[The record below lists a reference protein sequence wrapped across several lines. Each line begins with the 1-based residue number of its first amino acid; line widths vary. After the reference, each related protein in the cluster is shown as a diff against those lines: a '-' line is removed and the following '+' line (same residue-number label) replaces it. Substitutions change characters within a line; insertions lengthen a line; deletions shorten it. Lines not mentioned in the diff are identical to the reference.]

1 MATDP
6 HHKTGRDGRMAGF
19 VIAMTGALWGGAI
32 WAGNH
37 FNWSVQTKGLVDLM
51 ALAGFVFGLV
61 VTYRIWRKSRQHDE
75 G

>member
-19 VIAMTGALWGGAI
+19 VIAMTGALWVGAS
-32 WAGNH
+32 WVGKSYG
-37 FNWSVQTKGLVDLM
+37 WSMRTVALVDLM